1 MAQADG
7 YIIIDTEINADGMK
21 AGSKEVEAAVR
32 RMANSVNDMGNK
44 AKTALNKQADAFAKL
59 NNEYAAQERKVSEL
73 KKKVAEYGDQ
83 KVPTDE
89 YKSFQKQLD
98 TANNKLESLLA
109 TKKRLE
115 ASGGKTYGT
124 PYRKLLYDIDK
135 AKQEILA
142 AKDAMEMIEAD
153 GNAFTLG
160 SKTQEAAADME
171 RLVAEETKLAN
182 MNNRLQTSYDSLK
195 ETFSEYSGELSN
207 SYRKAIRDVEK
218 EMGELEK
225 QGLFFGD
232 EDYDAAYIEWQRLI
246 DKVKAYKQ
254 ELATLSKVNP
264 FDTNTIEGKL
274 REAENELAIMKSSGR
289 GLGDKEYD
297 AQIKKVATLK
307 EEYKNYLN
315 EVSRTP
321 SEIEEMNR
329 KIEEVAAKEAAA
341 AQEAARLRSIAENA
355 EIGEQSIVDLNRELE
370 KLKLRQAELSSAGIG
385 FGYEEFDNNTRR
397 IAEIN
402 EELKDY
408 KATLNNVSSAERN
421 VSEASNQVATSVE
434 KVGREVDKA
443 SKKTSGASK
452 NAQIGMGKMLKT
464 AFIMNMFYRAMSVA
478 MNAIKDGFTNLAQYS
493 SSTNNSISMLW
504 GSLETLKNSLATAFA
519 PILSVVAPILSKFID
534 MLSTAASYVSMFF
547 SFLSGKS
554 TYTKAIAVQKDYAG
568 SLKDTASGAKDAAD
582 GTKEATEAAEEYLSP
597 LDDINRMDKQ
607 DSGSGS
613 GGSGGGG
620 GGAGGGSGSG
630 PLFEEV
636 PIDNKFVSLLDS
648 VLDKLKQI
656 RDIFMD
662 GFWDGLGDY
671 KPLIEELKKDLSS
684 ISRYIRDIFTDKDVQ
699 AAAKNFAKKF
709 IYNLGKIAGAFVSIG
724 LTIAVNIVGG
734 IESYLAEN
742 VDRIKRYLIRMFDVG
757 AEIMDLLGT
766 LAATIAEIFAQTFG
780 SQTAQNITGNII
792 GIFATAFGLASEL
805 VASFARDLINFIVQP
820 IVDNKQKIIT
830 AINGLLAPIETITQ
844 GIETF
849 LHNVADGVM
858 DLYDNHIAPFFQK
871 LTNGFSMIVGALL
884 DVFNNYIAPVLSNI
898 ATLVS
903 EVLNGPVSDAIGQAL
918 TLIGKVIDILGTLW
932 ESVLAPFISWLIE
945 TIIPVLAPIFE
956 WVATTFINLFGTV
969 SQITA
974 GILEVLNG
982 FLDFFKGVFTGDIT
996 LVTEGL
1002 KTIAEGLKKAIVAVF
1017 AFIKDNI
1024 LTPFSNFLEKVFR
1037 VNFEKTFGLIGM
1049 YMESWGKTLK
1059 DIVDSVKQV
1068 FQGIIDFVTG
1078 VFSSNWS
1085 QAWNGV
1091 KEIFSGVW
1099 GAFAGIVKSPIN
1111 AIIGFINQLLYAVER
1126 MQHGIANALNAI
1138 SIDLPGWVQDL
1149 TGYSSFG
1156 FNIGYISTPR
1166 IPYLAQGA
1174 VIPPN
1179 KEFMAVLGDQKSGN
1193 NIEAPES
1200 LIRKIVREET
1210 GNSSRKIEVP
1220 VYLNRRQIAKA
1231 VLEEGKNMRTQTGRN
1246 PFEMA

>member
-21 AGSKEVEAAVR
+21 AGSREVEAAVR

-59 NNEYAAQERKVSEL
+59 NNEYAAQERKVAEIKKRVAGYSE
-73 KKKVAEYGDQ
+73 EYGEIKSQ
-83 KVPTDE
+83 IDE
-89 YKSFQKQLD
+89 
-98 TANNKLESLLA
+98 A
-109 TKKRLE
+109 TRSLE
-115 ASGGKTYGT
+115 AHKAILKSAKNNDGT
-124 PYRKLLYDIDK
+124 LDSKYVWIKEK
-135 AKQEILA
+135 
-142 AKDAMEMIEAD
+142 IEDLTNTINYAE
-153 GNAFTLG
+153 GELRELERTGEAFSLG
-160 SKTQEAAADME
+160 SKVKEAAADME
-171 RLVAEETKLAN
+171 QLAVEERKLAD
-182 MNNRLQTSYDSLK
+182 MNNRLHTSY
-195 ETFSEYSGELSN
+195 N
-207 SYRKAIRDVEK
+207 SVKGSV
-218 EMGELEK
+218 
-225 QGLFFGD
+225 D
-232 EDYDAAYIEWQRLI
+232 E
-246 DKVKAYKQ
+246 YKQ
-254 ELATLSKVNP
+254 KLMSATPAQRKLASESERASK
-264 FDTNTIEGKL
+264 
-274 REAENELAIMKSSGR
+274 
-289 GLGDKEYD
+289 
-297 AQIKKVATLK
+297 
-307 EEYKNYLN
+307 
-315 EVSRTP
+315 
-321 SEIEEMNR
+321 
-329 KIEEVAAKEAAA
+329 
-341 AQEAARLRSIAENA
+341 SIAKTGKAANGA
-355 EIGEQSIVDLNRELE
+355 
-370 KLKLRQAELSSAGIG
+370 KLGIG
-385 FGYEEFDNNTRR
+385 R
-397 IAEIN
+397 
-402 EELKDY
+402 
-408 KATLNNVSSAERN
+408 
-421 VSEASNQVATSVE
+421 
-434 KVGREVDKA
+434 
-443 SKKTSGASK
+443 
-452 NAQIGMGKMLKT
+452 MLKT

-597 LDDINRMDKQ
+597 LDDINKMDKQ

-620 GGAGGGSGSG
+620 GGGSGSG

-636 PIDNKFVSLLDS
+636 PIDNKFASLLDT

-656 RDIFMD
+656 RDIFMS

-671 KPLIEELKKDLSS
+671 KPLIEELKKDLNS
-684 ISRYIRDIFTDKDVQ
+684 ISGYIRDIFADKDVQ
-699 AAAKNFAKKF
+699 AAAKNFARKF

-724 LTIAVNIVGG
+724 LAIAMNIVGG
-734 IESYLAEN
+734 IESYLAAN
-742 VDRIKRYLIRMFDVG
+742 VDRIKRYLIRMFDIG
-757 AEIMDLLGT
+757 AEIMNLLGT

-792 GIFATAFGLASEL
+792 GIFATAFGLVTEL
-805 VASFARDLINFIVQP
+805 VASFRRDLINFIVQP
-820 IVDNKQKIIT
+820 IVDNKEKIIT

-849 LHNVADGVM
+849 LHNVADGVT
-858 DLYDNHIAPFFQK
+858 DLYDKHIAPFFQK

-884 DVFNNYIAPVLSNI
+884 NVFNNYIAPVLSNI

-932 ESVLAPFISWLIE
+932 ESVLAPFISWQIE
-945 TIIPVLAPIFE
+945 TILPVLGPIFE

-982 FLDFFKGVFTGDIT
+982 FLDFFKGVFTDDAT
-996 LVTEGL
+996 LTTEGL
-1002 KTIAEGLKKAIVAVF
+1002 KAIAEGLKKAIVAVF
-1017 AFIKDNI
+1017 TFIKDNI

-1037 VNFEKTFGLIGM
+1037 VNFEKTFGLVGM

-1059 DIVDSVKQV
+1059 DIVDSVKQI

-1138 SIDLPGWVQDL
+1138 SIDLPGWVQGL

-1193 NIEAPES
+1193 NIEAPEN

-1210 GNSSRKIEVP
+1210 GNGSRRIEVP

-1231 VLEEGKNMRTQTGRN
+1231 VLEEGQNMRTQTGKN
-1246 PFEMA
+1246 PFVMA

>member
-21 AGSKEVEAAVR
+21 AGSREVEAAVR
-32 RMANSVNDMGNK
+32 RMANSVEDMGSK
-44 AKTALNKQADAFAKL
+44 ARTALNKQADSFSKL
-59 NNEYAAQERKVSEL
+59 NQEYVAQERKVSDL
-73 KKKVAEYGDQ
+73 KKKVAEYGEQ
-83 KVPTDE
+83 KIPTEE
-89 YKSFQKQLD
+89 YREIQTQIDRATQKLSS
-98 TANNKLESLLA
+98 LESAQERFLSTGGRKNSSSFKKMQYDIEELENEIKYAKAELA
-109 TKKRLE
+109 ELE
-115 ASGGKTYGT
+115 ASGG
-124 PYRKLLYDIDK
+124 
-135 AKQEILA
+135 
-142 AKDAMEMIEAD
+142 
-153 GNAFTLG
+153 AFTLG
-160 SKTQEAAADME
+160 SKTKEAAASM
-171 RLVAEETKLAN
+171 RTLQAEERKLAD
-182 MNNRLQTSYDSLK
+182 MNNRLHTSY
-195 ETFSEYSGELSN
+195 N
-207 SYRKAIRDVEK
+207 SVKGSV
-218 EMGELEK
+218 
-225 QGLFFGD
+225 D
-232 EDYDAAYIEWQRLI
+232 E
-246 DKVKAYKQ
+246 YKQ
-254 ELATLSKVNP
+254 KLMSAAPAQRKLASESERASK
-264 FDTNTIEGKL
+264 
-274 REAENELAIMKSSGR
+274 
-289 GLGDKEYD
+289 
-297 AQIKKVATLK
+297 
-307 EEYKNYLN
+307 
-315 EVSRTP
+315 
-321 SEIEEMNR
+321 
-329 KIEEVAAKEAAA
+329 
-341 AQEAARLRSIAENA
+341 SIAKTGKAANGA
-355 EIGEQSIVDLNRELE
+355 KLSIGRML
-370 KLKLRQAELSSAGIG
+370 
-385 FGYEEFDNNTRR
+385 
-397 IAEIN
+397 
-402 EELKDY
+402 
-408 KATLNNVSSAERN
+408 
-421 VSEASNQVATSVE
+421 
-434 KVGREVDKA
+434 
-443 SKKTSGASK
+443 
-452 NAQIGMGKMLKT
+452 GMSLL
-464 AFIMNMFYRAMSVA
+464 MSVA
-478 MNAIKDGFTNLAQYS
+478 FRAFSAAINAIKDGFTNLAQYS

-597 LDDINRMDKQ
+597 LDDINKMDKQ
-607 DSGSGS
+607 DSGNGS

-620 GGAGGGSGSG
+620 GGGSGSG

-636 PIDNKFVSLLDS
+636 PIDNKFASLLES

-656 RDIFMD
+656 RDIFMS

-671 KPLIEELKKDLSS
+671 KPLIEELKKDLNS
-684 ISRYIRDIFTDKDVQ
+684 ISGYIRDIFTDKDVQ

-742 VDRIKRYLIRMFDVG
+742 VDRIKRYLIRMFDIG

-792 GIFATAFGLASEL
+792 GIFATAFGLVSEL
-805 VASFARDLINFIVQP
+805 AASFARDLINFIVQP

-830 AINGLLAPIETITQ
+830 AINELLAPIETITQ

-849 LHNVADGVM
+849 LHNVADGVT
-858 DLYDNHIAPFFQK
+858 DLYDNHIAPYFQK

-884 DVFNNYIAPVLSNI
+884 NVFNNYIAPVLSNI

-918 TLIGKVIDILGTLW
+918 ILIGKVIDILGTLW
-932 ESVLAPFISWLIE
+932 ENVLAPFISWQIE

-1002 KTIAEGLKKAIVAVF
+1002 KAIAEGLEKAIVAVF
-1017 AFIKDNI
+1017 TFIKDNI

-1037 VNFEKTFGLIGM
+1037 VNFEKTFGLVGM

-1059 DIVDSVKQV
+1059 DIVDSVKQI

-1149 TGYSSFG
+1149 TRYSSFG

-1231 VLEEGKNMRTQTGRN
+1231 VLEEGKNMRTQTGKN
-1246 PFEMA
+1246 PFAMA

>member
-21 AGSKEVEAAVR
+21 AGSREVEAAVR
-32 RMANSVNDMGNK
+32 RMANSVEDMGSK
-44 AKTALNKQADAFAKL
+44 VRAALNKQADSFSKL
-59 NNEYAAQERKVSEL
+59 NQEYAAQERKVSDL
-73 KKKVAEYGDQ
+73 KKKVAEYGEQ
-83 KVPTDE
+83 KIPTEE
-89 YKSFQKQLD
+89 YREIQTQIDRATQKLSL
-98 TANNKLESLLA
+98 LESAQERFLA
-109 TKKRLE
+109 TGGRKNSSSFKKMQYDIEELENEIKYAKAELADLE
-115 ASGGKTYGT
+115 ASGG
-124 PYRKLLYDIDK
+124 
-135 AKQEILA
+135 
-142 AKDAMEMIEAD
+142 
-153 GNAFTLG
+153 AFTLG
-160 SKTQEAAADME
+160 SKTQEAAASM
-171 RLVAEETKLAN
+171 RTLQAEERKLAD
-182 MNNRLQTSYDSLK
+182 MNNRLHTSY
-195 ETFSEYSGELSN
+195 N
-207 SYRKAIRDVEK
+207 SVKGSV
-218 EMGELEK
+218 
-225 QGLFFGD
+225 D
-232 EDYDAAYIEWQRLI
+232 E
-246 DKVKAYKQ
+246 YKQ
-254 ELATLSKVNP
+254 KLMSAAPAQRKLASESERASKSIAK
-264 FDTNTIEGKL
+264 TGK
-274 REAENELAIMKSSGR
+274 
-289 GLGDKEYD
+289 
-297 AQIKKVATLK
+297 
-307 EEYKNYLN
+307 
-315 EVSRTP
+315 
-321 SEIEEMNR
+321 
-329 KIEEVAAKEAAA
+329 AAKG
-341 AQEAARLRSIAENA
+341 ARFGIGRMLGMSLLMSIAFRA
-355 EIGEQSIVDLNRELE
+355 F
-370 KLKLRQAELSSAGIG
+370 SAAI
-385 FGYEEFDNNTRR
+385 
-397 IAEIN
+397 
-402 EELKDY
+402 
-408 KATLNNVSSAERN
+408 
-421 VSEASNQVATSVE
+421 
-434 KVGREVDKA
+434 
-443 SKKTSGASK
+443 
-452 NAQIGMGKMLKT
+452 
-464 AFIMNMFYRAMSVA
+464 
-478 MNAIKDGFTNLAQYS
+478 NAIKDGFTNLAQYS

-519 PILSVVAPILSKFID
+519 PILNIVAPILSKFID

-597 LDDINRMDKQ
+597 LDDINKMDKQ
-607 DSGSGS
+607 DSGNGS
-613 GGSGGGG
+613 GGSGGG

-636 PIDNKFVSLLDS
+636 PIDNKFASLLES

-656 RDIFMD
+656 RDIFMS

-671 KPLIEELKKDLSS
+671 KPLIEELKKDLNS
-684 ISRYIRDIFTDKDVQ
+684 ISGYIRDIFTDKDVQ

-742 VDRIKRYLIRMFDVG
+742 VDRIKRYLIRMFDIG

-792 GIFATAFGLASEL
+792 GIFATAFGLVSEL
-805 VASFARDLINFIVQP
+805 VASFTRELINFIVQP

-830 AINGLLAPIETITQ
+830 TINGLLAPIETTTQ

-858 DLYDNHIAPFFQK
+858 DLYDNNIAPFFQK

-918 TLIGKVIDILGTLW
+918 MLIGKVIDILGILW

-1017 AFIKDNI
+1017 TFIKDNI

-1091 KEIFSGVW
+1091 REIFSGVW
-1099 GAFAGIVKSPIN
+1099 GTFAGIVKSPIN

-1138 SIDLPGWVQDL
+1138 SIDLPGWVQGL

-1210 GNSSRKIEVP
+1210 GSSSQRIEVP

-1231 VLEEGKNMRTQTGRN
+1231 VLEEGQNMRTQTGKN
-1246 PFEMA
+1246 PFAMA

>member
-32 RMANSVNDMGNK
+32 RMANSVDDMGNK

-59 NNEYAAQERKVSEL
+59 NNEYAAQEQKVSEL
-73 KKKVAEYGDQ
+73 KKKIAEYSEEYGGIKKQIDEAA
-83 KVPTDE
+83 KSLEE
-89 YKSFQKQLD
+89 YKALLKIAEKDDGGLD
-98 TANNKLESLLA
+98 SKYAWINEKIEELTNTIKYAEGELSELDQ
-109 TKKRLE
+109 TGE
-115 ASGGKTYGT
+115 AFS
-124 PYRKLLYDIDK
+124 
-135 AKQEILA
+135 
-142 AKDAMEMIEAD
+142 
-153 GNAFTLG
+153 LG
-160 SKTQEAAADME
+160 SKAKEAAADME
-171 RLVAEETKLAN
+171 QLAAEETKLAN
-182 MNNRLQTSYDSLK
+182 MNNRLQTSYDSVK

-246 DKVKAYKQ
+246 DKVKTYKQ

-274 REAENELAIMKSSGR
+274 LEAENELAIMKSSGR

-341 AQEAARLRSIAENA
+341 AQEATRLRSIAENA
-355 EIGEQSIVDLNRELE
+355 EIGEQSIVDLNREFE

-402 EELKDY
+402 KELKDY
-408 KATLNNVSSAERN
+408 KSTLNSVSSAEKN
-421 VSEASNQVATSVE
+421 VGEASNQVAAASE
-434 KVGREVDKA
+434 KSARSLNKA
-443 SKKTSGASK
+443 EKSMKKTG
-452 NAQIGMGKMLKT
+452 NAAKHTGRKIGGMVKSILLANVVQRAFMT
-464 AFIMNMFYRAMSVA
+464 AV
-478 MNAIKDGFTNLAQYS
+478 NAVKDGFTNLAQYS

-504 GSLETLKNSLATAFA
+504 GSLEMLKNSLATAFA

-534 MLSTAASYVSMFF
+534 MLSSAASYVSMFF

-582 GTKEATEAAEEYLSP
+582 GTKEAAEAAEEYLSP
-597 LDDINRMDKQ
+597 LDDINKMDKQ

-636 PIDNKFVSLLDS
+636 PIDNKFASLLDS

-656 RDIFMD
+656 RDIFMS

-734 IESYLAEN
+734 IESYLTEN
-742 VDRIKRYLIRMFDVG
+742 VDRIKRYLIRMFDIG

-792 GIFATAFGLASEL
+792 GIFATAFGLVSEL
-805 VASFARDLINFIVQP
+805 VVSFARDLINFIVQP

-884 DVFNNYIAPVLSNI
+884 DVFNNYVAPVLSNI

-956 WVATTFINLFGTV
+956 WGATTFINLFGTV

-1099 GAFAGIVKSPIN
+1099 GTFAGIVKSPIN

-1231 VLEEGKNMRTQTGRN
+1231 VLEEGKNMRTQTGKN

>member
-7 YIIIDTEINADGMK
+7 YIIIDTEINSDGMK
-21 AGSKEVEAAVR
+21 AGSREVEAAVR

-59 NNEYAAQERKVSEL
+59 NNEYTAQERKVAEIKKRVAGYSE
-73 KKKVAEYGDQ
+73 EYGEIKSQ
-83 KVPTDE
+83 IDE
-89 YKSFQKQLD
+89 
-98 TANNKLESLLA
+98 A
-109 TKKRLE
+109 TRSLE
-115 ASGGKTYGT
+115 AHKAILKSAKNNDGT
-124 PYRKLLYDIDK
+124 LDSKYVWIKEK
-135 AKQEILA
+135 
-142 AKDAMEMIEAD
+142 IEDLTNTINYAE
-153 GNAFTLG
+153 GELRELERTGEAFSLG
-160 SKTQEAAADME
+160 SKVKEAAADME
-171 RLVAEETKLAN
+171 QLAVEERKLAD
-182 MNNRLQTSYDSLK
+182 MNNRLHTSY
-195 ETFSEYSGELSN
+195 N
-207 SYRKAIRDVEK
+207 SVKGSV
-218 EMGELEK
+218 
-225 QGLFFGD
+225 D
-232 EDYDAAYIEWQRLI
+232 E
-246 DKVKAYKQ
+246 YKQ
-254 ELATLSKVNP
+254 KLMSATPAQRKLASESERASK
-264 FDTNTIEGKL
+264 
-274 REAENELAIMKSSGR
+274 
-289 GLGDKEYD
+289 
-297 AQIKKVATLK
+297 
-307 EEYKNYLN
+307 
-315 EVSRTP
+315 
-321 SEIEEMNR
+321 
-329 KIEEVAAKEAAA
+329 
-341 AQEAARLRSIAENA
+341 SIAKTGKAANGA
-355 EIGEQSIVDLNRELE
+355 
-370 KLKLRQAELSSAGIG
+370 KLGIG
-385 FGYEEFDNNTRR
+385 R
-397 IAEIN
+397 
-402 EELKDY
+402 
-408 KATLNNVSSAERN
+408 
-421 VSEASNQVATSVE
+421 
-434 KVGREVDKA
+434 
-443 SKKTSGASK
+443 
-452 NAQIGMGKMLKT
+452 MLKT

-597 LDDINRMDKQ
+597 LDDINKMDKQ

-620 GGAGGGSGSG
+620 GGGSGSG

-636 PIDNKFVSLLDS
+636 PIDNKFASLLDT

-656 RDIFMD
+656 RDIFMS

-671 KPLIEELKKDLSS
+671 KPLIEELKKDLNS
-684 ISRYIRDIFTDKDVQ
+684 ISGYIRDIFADKDVQ
-699 AAAKNFAKKF
+699 AAAKNFARKF

-724 LTIAVNIVGG
+724 LAIAMNIVGG
-734 IESYLAEN
+734 IESYLAAN
-742 VDRIKRYLIRMFDVG
+742 VDRIKRYLIRMFDIG
-757 AEIMDLLGT
+757 AEIMNLLGT

-792 GIFATAFGLASEL
+792 GIFATAFGLVTEL
-805 VASFARDLINFIVQP
+805 VASFRRDLINFIVQP
-820 IVDNKQKIIT
+820 IVDNKEKIIT

-849 LHNVADGVM
+849 LHNVADGVT
-858 DLYDNHIAPFFQK
+858 DLYDKHIAPFFQK

-884 DVFNNYIAPVLSNI
+884 NVFNNYIAPVLSNI

-932 ESVLAPFISWLIE
+932 ESVLAPFISWQIE
-945 TIIPVLAPIFE
+945 TILPVLGPIFE

-982 FLDFFKGVFTGDIT
+982 FLDFFKGVFTDDAT
-996 LVTEGL
+996 LTTEGL
-1002 KTIAEGLKKAIVAVF
+1002 KAIAEGLKKAIVAVF
-1017 AFIKDNI
+1017 TFIKDNI

-1037 VNFEKTFGLIGM
+1037 VNFEKTFGLVGM

-1059 DIVDSVKQV
+1059 DIVDSVKQI

-1138 SIDLPGWVQDL
+1138 SIDLPGWVQGL

-1193 NIEAPES
+1193 NIEAPEN

-1210 GNSSRKIEVP
+1210 GNGSRRIEVP

-1231 VLEEGKNMRTQTGRN
+1231 VLEEGQNMRTQTGKN
-1246 PFEMA
+1246 PFVMA

>member
-21 AGSKEVEAAVR
+21 AGSREVEAAVR
-32 RMANSVNDMGNK
+32 RMANSVEDMGSK
-44 AKTALNKQADAFAKL
+44 ARTALNKQADSFSKL
-59 NNEYAAQERKVSEL
+59 NQEYAEQERKVSDL
-73 KKKVAEYGDQ
+73 KKKVAEYGEQ
-83 KVPTDE
+83 KIPTEE
-89 YKSFQKQLD
+89 YREIQTQIDRATQKLGS
-98 TANNKLESLLA
+98 LESAQERFLSTGGKKNSSSFKKMQYDIEELENEIKYAKAELA
-109 TKKRLE
+109 DLE
-115 ASGGKTYGT
+115 ASGG
-124 PYRKLLYDIDK
+124 
-135 AKQEILA
+135 
-142 AKDAMEMIEAD
+142 
-153 GNAFTLG
+153 AFTLG
-160 SKTQEAAADME
+160 SKTQEAVSMMQ
-171 RLVAEETKLAN
+171 RLELEEQKLAN
-182 MNNRLQTSYDSLK
+182 MNNRLHTSYDAINNSVEGYKNKLAEEARK
-195 ETFSEYSGELSN
+195 LSE
-207 SYRKAIRDVEK
+207 
-218 EMGELEK
+218 
-225 QGLFFGD
+225 
-232 EDYDAAYIEWQRLI
+232 
-246 DKVKAYKQ
+246 VKA
-254 ELATLSKVNP
+254 
-264 FDTNTIEGKL
+264 
-274 REAENELAIMKSSGR
+274 
-289 GLGDKEYD
+289 
-297 AQIKKVATLK
+297 K
-307 EEYKNYLN
+307 EE
-315 EVSRTP
+315 E
-321 SEIEEMNR
+321 
-329 KIEEVAAKEAAA
+329 A
-341 AQEAARLRSIAENA
+341 AQEAARLRSIADNA

-370 KLKLRQAELSSAGIG
+370 ELKLRQADLSAAGIG
-385 FGYEEFDNNTRR
+385 HGYEEYDNNARR
-397 IAEIN
+397 IAHIN
-402 EELKDY
+402 DELKKY
-408 KATLNNVSSAERN
+408 KATLNGVSNAEQKTA
-421 VSEASNQVATSVE
+421 EASDKVAN
-434 KVGREVDKA
+434 A
-443 SKKTSGASK
+443 SE
-452 NAQIGMGKMLKT
+452 KT
-464 AFIMNMFYRAMSVA
+464 ARSFKKAGKAAKRAGYSIGGMTRTILLANIVQRVFMA
-478 MNAIKDGFTNLAQYS
+478 AINAIKDGFTNLAQYS

-554 TYTKAIAVQKDYAG
+554 TYTKAIAVQKDYVG

-582 GTKEATEAAEEYLSP
+582 GTKEAAEAAEEYLSP
-597 LDDINRMDKQ
+597 LDDINKRNKQ

-620 GGAGGGSGSG
+620 GGAGGGSG

-636 PIDNKFVSLLDS
+636 PIDNKFASLLDS

-656 RDIFMD
+656 RDIFMS

-684 ISRYIRDIFTDKDVQ
+684 ISGYIRDIFTDKDVQ

-742 VDRIKRYLIRMFDVG
+742 VDRIKQYLIRMFDIG

-792 GIFATAFGLASEL
+792 GIFATAFGLVSEL

-858 DLYDNHIAPFFQK
+858 DLFDNHIAPFFQK

-932 ESVLAPFISWLIE
+932 ESVLAPFISWQIE
-945 TIIPVLAPIFE
+945 TILPVLGPIFE

-982 FLDFFKGVFTGDIT
+982 FLDFFKGVFTDDAT
-996 LVTEGL
+996 LTTEGL
-1002 KTIAEGLKKAIVAVF
+1002 KAIAEGLKKAIVAVF

-1024 LTPFSNFLEKVFR
+1024 LTPFSDFLEKVFR
-1037 VNFEKTFGLIGM
+1037 VNFEKTFGLVGM

-1059 DIVDSVKQV
+1059 DIVDSVKQI

-1138 SIDLPGWVQDL
+1138 SIDLPGWVQGL

-1210 GNSSRKIEVP
+1210 GSSSRRIEVP

-1231 VLEEGKNMRTQTGRN
+1231 VLEEGKSMRTQTGRN

>member
-7 YIIIDTEINADGMK
+7 HIIIDTEINSDGMK
-21 AGSKEVEAAVR
+21 AGSREVEAAVR

-59 NNEYAAQERKVSEL
+59 NNEYAAQERKVAEIKKRVAGYSE
-73 KKKVAEYGDQ
+73 EYGEIKSQ
-83 KVPTDE
+83 IDE
-89 YKSFQKQLD
+89 
-98 TANNKLESLLA
+98 A
-109 TKKRLE
+109 TRSLE
-115 ASGGKTYGT
+115 AHKAILKSAKNNDGT
-124 PYRKLLYDIDK
+124 LDSKYVWIKEK
-135 AKQEILA
+135 
-142 AKDAMEMIEAD
+142 IEDLTNTINYAE
-153 GNAFTLG
+153 GELRELERTGEAFSLG
-160 SKTQEAAADME
+160 SKVKEAAADME
-171 RLVAEETKLAN
+171 QLAVEERKLAD
-182 MNNRLQTSYDSLK
+182 MNNRLHTSY
-195 ETFSEYSGELSN
+195 N
-207 SYRKAIRDVEK
+207 SVKGSV
-218 EMGELEK
+218 
-225 QGLFFGD
+225 D
-232 EDYDAAYIEWQRLI
+232 E
-246 DKVKAYKQ
+246 YKQ
-254 ELATLSKVNP
+254 KLMSATPAQRKLASESERASK
-264 FDTNTIEGKL
+264 
-274 REAENELAIMKSSGR
+274 
-289 GLGDKEYD
+289 
-297 AQIKKVATLK
+297 
-307 EEYKNYLN
+307 
-315 EVSRTP
+315 
-321 SEIEEMNR
+321 
-329 KIEEVAAKEAAA
+329 
-341 AQEAARLRSIAENA
+341 SIAKTGKAANGA
-355 EIGEQSIVDLNRELE
+355 
-370 KLKLRQAELSSAGIG
+370 KLGIG
-385 FGYEEFDNNTRR
+385 R
-397 IAEIN
+397 
-402 EELKDY
+402 
-408 KATLNNVSSAERN
+408 
-421 VSEASNQVATSVE
+421 
-434 KVGREVDKA
+434 
-443 SKKTSGASK
+443 
-452 NAQIGMGKMLKT
+452 MLKT

-597 LDDINRMDKQ
+597 LDDINKMDKQ

-620 GGAGGGSGSG
+620 GGGSGSG

-636 PIDNKFVSLLDS
+636 PIDNKFASLLDT

-656 RDIFMD
+656 RDIFMS

-671 KPLIEELKKDLSS
+671 KPLIEELKKDLNS
-684 ISRYIRDIFTDKDVQ
+684 ISGYIRDIFADKDVQ
-699 AAAKNFAKKF
+699 AAAKNFARKF

-724 LTIAVNIVGG
+724 LAIAMNIVGG
-734 IESYLAEN
+734 IESYLAAN
-742 VDRIKRYLIRMFDVG
+742 VDRIKRYLIRMFDIG
-757 AEIMDLLGT
+757 AEIMNLLGT

-792 GIFATAFGLASEL
+792 GIFATAFGLVTEL
-805 VASFARDLINFIVQP
+805 VASFRRDLINFIVQP
-820 IVDNKQKIIT
+820 IVDNKEKIIT

-849 LHNVADGVM
+849 LHNVADGVT
-858 DLYDNHIAPFFQK
+858 DLYDKHIAPFFQK

-884 DVFNNYIAPVLSNI
+884 NVFNNYIAPVLSNI

-932 ESVLAPFISWLIE
+932 ESVLAPFISWQIE
-945 TIIPVLAPIFE
+945 TILPVLGPIFE

-982 FLDFFKGVFTGDIT
+982 FLDFFKGVFTDDAT
-996 LVTEGL
+996 LTTEGL
-1002 KTIAEGLKKAIVAVF
+1002 KAIAEGLKKAIVAVF
-1017 AFIKDNI
+1017 TFIKDNI

-1037 VNFEKTFGLIGM
+1037 VNFEKTFGLVGM

-1059 DIVDSVKQV
+1059 DIVDSVKQI

-1138 SIDLPGWVQDL
+1138 SIDLPGWVQGL

-1193 NIEAPES
+1193 NIEAPEN

-1210 GNSSRKIEVP
+1210 GNGSRRIEVP

-1231 VLEEGKNMRTQTGRN
+1231 VLEEGQNMRTQTGKN
-1246 PFEMA
+1246 PFVMA

>member
-21 AGSKEVEAAVR
+21 AGSREVEAAVR
-32 RMANSVNDMGNK
+32 RMANSVEDMGSK
-44 AKTALNKQADAFAKL
+44 ARTALNKQADSFSKL
-59 NNEYAAQERKVSEL
+59 NQEYAEQERKVSDL
-73 KKKVAEYGDQ
+73 KKKVAEYGEQ
-83 KVPTDE
+83 KIPTEE
-89 YKSFQKQLD
+89 YREIQTQIDRATQKLGS
-98 TANNKLESLLA
+98 LESAQERFLSTGGKKNSSSFKKMQYDIEELENEIKYAKAELA
-109 TKKRLE
+109 DLE
-115 ASGGKTYGT
+115 ASGG
-124 PYRKLLYDIDK
+124 
-135 AKQEILA
+135 
-142 AKDAMEMIEAD
+142 
-153 GNAFTLG
+153 AFTLG
-160 SKTQEAAADME
+160 SKTQEAVSMMQ
-171 RLVAEETKLAN
+171 RLELEEQKLAN
-182 MNNRLQTSYDSLK
+182 MNNRLHTSYDAINNSVEGYKNKLAEEARK
-195 ETFSEYSGELSN
+195 LSE
-207 SYRKAIRDVEK
+207 
-218 EMGELEK
+218 
-225 QGLFFGD
+225 
-232 EDYDAAYIEWQRLI
+232 
-246 DKVKAYKQ
+246 VKA
-254 ELATLSKVNP
+254 
-264 FDTNTIEGKL
+264 
-274 REAENELAIMKSSGR
+274 
-289 GLGDKEYD
+289 
-297 AQIKKVATLK
+297 K
-307 EEYKNYLN
+307 EE
-315 EVSRTP
+315 E
-321 SEIEEMNR
+321 
-329 KIEEVAAKEAAA
+329 A
-341 AQEAARLRSIAENA
+341 AQEAARLRSIADNA

-370 KLKLRQAELSSAGIG
+370 ELKLRQADLSAAGIG
-385 FGYEEFDNNTRR
+385 HGYEEYDNNARR
-397 IAEIN
+397 IAHIN
-402 EELKDY
+402 DELKKY
-408 KATLNNVSSAERN
+408 KATLNGVSNAEQKTA
-421 VSEASNQVATSVE
+421 EASDKVAN
-434 KVGREVDKA
+434 A
-443 SKKTSGASK
+443 SE
-452 NAQIGMGKMLKT
+452 KT
-464 AFIMNMFYRAMSVA
+464 ARSFKKAGKAAKRAGYSIGGMTRTILLANIVQRVFMA
-478 MNAIKDGFTNLAQYS
+478 AINAIKDGFTNLAQYS

-620 GGAGGGSGSG
+620 GAGGGSGSG

-636 PIDNKFVSLLDS
+636 PIDNKFASLLDS

-656 RDIFMD
+656 RDIFMS

-671 KPLIEELKKDLSS
+671 KPLIEELKKDLNS
-684 ISRYIRDIFTDKDVQ
+684 ISGYIRDIFADKDVQ
-699 AAAKNFAKKF
+699 AAAKNFARKF

-742 VDRIKRYLIRMFDVG
+742 VDRIKRYLIRMFDIG

-792 GIFATAFGLASEL
+792 GIFATAFGLVSEL

-820 IVDNKQKIIT
+820 IVDNKEKIIT

-849 LHNVADGVM
+849 LHNVADGVT
-858 DLYDNHIAPFFQK
+858 DLYDNHIAPYFQK

-918 TLIGKVIDILGTLW
+918 ILIGKVIDILGTLW

-945 TIIPVLAPIFE
+945 TIIPLLAPIFE

-996 LVTEGL
+996 LVTDGL
-1002 KTIAEGLKKAIVAVF
+1002 KAIAEGLKKAIVAVF

-1037 VNFEKTFGLIGM
+1037 VNFEKTFGLVGM

-1059 DIVDSVKQV
+1059 DIVDSVKQI

-1078 VFSSNWS
+1078 VFSSNWR

-1138 SIDLPGWVQDL
+1138 SIDLPGWVQAL

-1231 VLEEGKNMRTQTGRN
+1231 VLEEGQNMRTQTGKN
-1246 PFEMA
+1246 PFAMA

>member
-44 AKTALNKQADAFAKL
+44 AQTALNKQADAFAKL

-73 KKKVAEYGDQ
+73 KKKVAEYGEQ
-83 KVPTDE
+83 KIPTEE

-582 GTKEATEAAEEYLSP
+582 GTKEAAEAAEEYLSP
-597 LDDINRMDKQ
+597 LDDINKMDKQ
-607 DSGSGS
+607 DSGSDS

-636 PIDNKFVSLLDS
+636 PIDNKFASLLDS

-671 KPLIEELKKDLSS
+671 KPVLEELKKDLKS
-684 ISRYIRDIFTDKDVQ
+684 IGEHIKDIFTDKNVQ
-699 AAAKNFAKKF
+699 EAAKRFAILF
-709 IYNLGKIAGAFVSIG
+709 IYNMGKTVGSFVSIG
-724 LTIAVNIVGG
+724 LTIAANVVGG
-734 IESYLAEN
+734 IESYLEEN
-742 VDRIKRYLIRMFDVG
+742 TDRIKKWLVRMFDLGSEISIIVG
-757 AEIMDLLGT
+757 NLS
-766 LAATIAEIFAQTFG
+766 ATIAEIFQQTFG

-792 GIFATAFGLASEL
+792 GIFTTAFGEIILLAT
-805 VASFARDLINFIVQP
+805 SFAKDVMDAIATP
-820 IVDNKQKIIT
+820 IIENKDKIIE
-830 AINGLLAPIETITQ
+830 AINNTLKPIEEITQ
-844 GIETF
+844 SIEDF
-849 LHNVADGVM
+849 VQKLADKLTE
-858 DLYDNHIAPFFQK
+858 LYDEHIGPFI
-871 LTNGFSMIVGALL
+871 NDVGSGLSEIGGTLL
-884 DVFNNYIAPVLSNI
+884 DTYNQYIAPILDQW
-898 ATLVS
+898 AQKFD
-903 EVLNGPVSDAIGQAL
+903 EVLNGPVGDAIDHIIDEIGR
-918 TLIGKVIDILGTLW
+918 LIDGLNWLW
-932 ESVLAPFISWLIE
+932 NNVLIPLIQWLIE
-945 TIIPVLAPIFE
+945 NVIPVLAPI
-956 WVATTFINLFGTV
+956 VAWIGDTLLSIVASVTGMADSVLK
-969 SQITA
+969 QLD
-974 GILEVLNG
+974 GIIQ
-982 FLDFFKGVFTGDIT
+982 FLTGVFTGDWAQALSGI
-996 LVTEGL
+996 LLYVEGFKQNINIIFNFIKNQIL
-1002 KTIAEGLKKAIVAVF
+1002 DPLSKWLDGVFKVDWVKDFGVIGDYMNAWLANIQNIVAAVKQ
-1017 AFIKDNI
+1017 AF
-1024 LTPFSNFLEKVFR
+1024 S
-1037 VNFEKTFGLIGM
+1037 G
-1049 YMESWGKTLK
+1049 
-1059 DIVDSVKQV
+1059 IVDFVNGVLSGDWQ
-1068 FQGIIDFVTG
+1068 QAWDGIKNIFG
-1078 VFSSNWS
+1078 G
-1085 QAWNGV
+1085 AWNGMLA
-1091 KEIFSGVW
+1091 I
-1099 GAFAGIVKSPIN
+1099 IKSPIN
-1111 AIIGFINQLLYAVER
+1111 GIIGLMNGLLRAAQI
-1126 MQHGIANALNAI
+1126 MQNGVANALNKMNI
-1138 SIDLPGWVQDL
+1138 SVPSWVTSL
-1149 TGYSSFG
+1149 TGVSSIG
-1156 FNIGYISTPR
+1156 FHISKWSAPH

>member
-21 AGSKEVEAAVR
+21 AGSREVEAAVR
-32 RMANSVNDMGNK
+32 RMANSVEDMGSK
-44 AKTALNKQADAFAKL
+44 ARTALNKQADSFSKL
-59 NNEYAAQERKVSEL
+59 NQEYAAQEQKVSNL
-73 KKKVAEYGDQ
+73 KKKIAEYGEQ
-83 KVPTDE
+83 KIPTEE
-89 YKSFQKQLD
+89 YREIQAQIDRATQKLSS
-98 TANNKLESLLA
+98 LESAQERFLA
-109 TKKRLE
+109 TGGRKNSSSFKKMQYDIEELENEIKYARAELAELE
-115 ASGGKTYGT
+115 ATGG
-124 PYRKLLYDIDK
+124 
-135 AKQEILA
+135 
-142 AKDAMEMIEAD
+142 
-153 GNAFTLG
+153 AFTLG
-160 SKTQEAAADME
+160 SKAQEAAASM
-171 RLVAEETKLAN
+171 RTLQAEERKLAA
-182 MNNRLQTSYDSLK
+182 MNNRLHTSY
-195 ETFSEYSGELSN
+195 N
-207 SYRKAIRDVEK
+207 SVKGSV
-218 EMGELEK
+218 
-225 QGLFFGD
+225 D
-232 EDYDAAYIEWQRLI
+232 E
-246 DKVKAYKQ
+246 YKQ
-254 ELATLSKVNP
+254 KLMSAAPAQRKLANESERASKSITKTGN
-264 FDTNTIEGKL
+264 
-274 REAENELAIMKSSGR
+274 
-289 GLGDKEYD
+289 
-297 AQIKKVATLK
+297 
-307 EEYKNYLN
+307 
-315 EVSRTP
+315 
-321 SEIEEMNR
+321 
-329 KIEEVAAKEAAA
+329 AANG
-341 AQEAARLRSIAENA
+341 ARF
-355 EIGEQSIVDLNRELE
+355 
-370 KLKLRQAELSSAGIG
+370 GIG
-385 FGYEEFDNNTRR
+385 RM
-397 IAEIN
+397 I
-402 EELKDY
+402 
-408 KATLNNVSSAERN
+408 
-421 VSEASNQVATSVE
+421 
-434 KVGREVDKA
+434 
-443 SKKTSGASK
+443 
-452 NAQIGMGKMLKT
+452 KMSLL
-464 AFIMNMFYRAMSVA
+464 MSVA
-478 MNAIKDGFTNLAQYS
+478 FRVFSAVINAIKEGFTNLAQYS

-504 GSLETLKNSLATAFA
+504 SSLETLKNSLATAFA

-534 MLSTAASYVSMFF
+534 MLATAASYVSMFF

-582 GTKEATEAAEEYLSP
+582 GTKEAAEAAEDYLSP
-597 LDDINRMDKQ
+597 LDDINKMDKQ
-607 DSGSGS
+607 DSGNGS

-620 GGAGGGSGSG
+620 GGSGGGSGSG

-636 PIDNKFVSLLDS
+636 PIDNKFASLLDS

-656 RDIFMD
+656 RDIFMS

-671 KPLIEELKKDLSS
+671 KPLIEELKKDLNS
-684 ISRYIRDIFTDKDVQ
+684 ISGYIRDIFADKDVQ
-699 AAAKNFAKKF
+699 AAAKNFARKF

-742 VDRIKRYLIRMFDVG
+742 VDRIKRYLIRMFDIG
-757 AEIMDLLGT
+757 AEIMNLLGT

-792 GIFATAFGLASEL
+792 GIFATAFGLVSEL

-830 AINGLLAPIETITQ
+830 AINELLAPIETITQ

-849 LHNVADGVM
+849 LHNVADGVT
-858 DLYDNHIAPFFQK
+858 DLYDNHIAPYFKK

-884 DVFNNYIAPVLSNI
+884 NVFNNYIAPVLSNI

-918 TLIGKVIDILGTLW
+918 ILIGKVIDILGILW
-932 ESVLAPFISWLIE
+932 ESILAPFISWLIE
-945 TIIPVLAPIFE
+945 TIIPVLTPIFE

-1017 AFIKDNI
+1017 TFIKDNI

-1037 VNFEKTFGLIGM
+1037 VNFEKTFGLVGM

-1059 DIVDSVKQV
+1059 DIVDSVKQI

-1078 VFSSNWS
+1078 VFCSNWS

-1099 GAFAGIVKSPIN
+1099 GTFAGIVKSPIN

-1138 SIDLPGWVQDL
+1138 SINLPGWVQDL

>member
-7 YIIIDTEINADGMK
+7 YIIIDTEINSDGMK
-21 AGSKEVEAAVR
+21 AGSREVEAAVR

-59 NNEYAAQERKVSEL
+59 NNEYAAQERKVAEIKKRVAGYSE
-73 KKKVAEYGDQ
+73 EYGEIKSQ
-83 KVPTDE
+83 IDE
-89 YKSFQKQLD
+89 
-98 TANNKLESLLA
+98 A
-109 TKKRLE
+109 TRSLE
-115 ASGGKTYGT
+115 AHKAILKSAKNNDGT
-124 PYRKLLYDIDK
+124 LDSKYVWIKEK
-135 AKQEILA
+135 
-142 AKDAMEMIEAD
+142 IEDLTNTINYAE
-153 GNAFTLG
+153 GELRELERTGEAFSLG
-160 SKTQEAAADME
+160 SKVKEAAADME
-171 RLVAEETKLAN
+171 QLAVEERKLAD
-182 MNNRLQTSYDSLK
+182 MNNRLHTSY
-195 ETFSEYSGELSN
+195 N
-207 SYRKAIRDVEK
+207 SVKGSV
-218 EMGELEK
+218 
-225 QGLFFGD
+225 D
-232 EDYDAAYIEWQRLI
+232 E
-246 DKVKAYKQ
+246 YKQ
-254 ELATLSKVNP
+254 KLMSATPAQRKLASESERASK
-264 FDTNTIEGKL
+264 
-274 REAENELAIMKSSGR
+274 
-289 GLGDKEYD
+289 
-297 AQIKKVATLK
+297 
-307 EEYKNYLN
+307 
-315 EVSRTP
+315 
-321 SEIEEMNR
+321 
-329 KIEEVAAKEAAA
+329 
-341 AQEAARLRSIAENA
+341 SIAKTGKAANGA
-355 EIGEQSIVDLNRELE
+355 
-370 KLKLRQAELSSAGIG
+370 KLGIG
-385 FGYEEFDNNTRR
+385 R
-397 IAEIN
+397 
-402 EELKDY
+402 
-408 KATLNNVSSAERN
+408 
-421 VSEASNQVATSVE
+421 
-434 KVGREVDKA
+434 
-443 SKKTSGASK
+443 
-452 NAQIGMGKMLKT
+452 MLKT

-554 TYTKAIAVQKDYAG
+554 TYTKVIAVQKDYAG

-597 LDDINRMDKQ
+597 LDDINKMDKQ

-620 GGAGGGSGSG
+620 GGGSGSG

-636 PIDNKFVSLLDS
+636 PIDNKFASLLDT

-656 RDIFMD
+656 RDIFMS

-671 KPLIEELKKDLSS
+671 KPLIEELKKDLNS
-684 ISRYIRDIFTDKDVQ
+684 ISGYIRDIFADKDVQ
-699 AAAKNFAKKF
+699 AAAKNFARKF

-724 LTIAVNIVGG
+724 LAIAMNIVGG
-734 IESYLAEN
+734 IESYLAAN
-742 VDRIKRYLIRMFDVG
+742 VDRIKRYLIRMFDIG
-757 AEIMDLLGT
+757 AEIMNLLGT

-792 GIFATAFGLASEL
+792 GIFATAFGLVTEL
-805 VASFARDLINFIVQP
+805 VASFRRDLINFIVQP
-820 IVDNKQKIIT
+820 IVDNKEKIIT

-849 LHNVADGVM
+849 LHNVADGVT
-858 DLYDNHIAPFFQK
+858 DLYDKHIAPFFQK

-884 DVFNNYIAPVLSNI
+884 NVFNNYIAPVLSNI

-932 ESVLAPFISWLIE
+932 ESVLAPFISWQIE
-945 TIIPVLAPIFE
+945 TILPVLGPIFE

-982 FLDFFKGVFTGDIT
+982 FLDFFKGVFTDDAT
-996 LVTEGL
+996 LTTEGL
-1002 KTIAEGLKKAIVAVF
+1002 KAIAEGLKKAIVAVF
-1017 AFIKDNI
+1017 TFIKDNI

-1037 VNFEKTFGLIGM
+1037 VNFEKTFGLVGM

-1059 DIVDSVKQV
+1059 DIVDSVKQI

-1138 SIDLPGWVQDL
+1138 SIDLPGWVQGL

-1193 NIEAPES
+1193 NIEAPEN

-1210 GNSSRKIEVP
+1210 GNGSRRIEVP

-1231 VLEEGKNMRTQTGRN
+1231 VLEEGQNMRTQTGKN
-1246 PFEMA
+1246 PFVMA

>member
-21 AGSKEVEAAVR
+21 AGSREVEAAVR
-32 RMANSVNDMGNK
+32 RMANSVEDMGSK
-44 AKTALNKQADAFAKL
+44 ARTALNKQADSFSKL
-59 NNEYAAQERKVSEL
+59 NQEYAEQERKVSDL
-73 KKKVAEYGDQ
+73 KKKVAEYGEQ
-83 KVPTDE
+83 KIPTEE
-89 YKSFQKQLD
+89 YREIQTQIDRATQKLGS
-98 TANNKLESLLA
+98 LESAQERFLSTGGKKNSSSFKKMQYDIEELENEIKYAKAELA
-109 TKKRLE
+109 DLE
-115 ASGGKTYGT
+115 ASGG
-124 PYRKLLYDIDK
+124 
-135 AKQEILA
+135 
-142 AKDAMEMIEAD
+142 
-153 GNAFTLG
+153 AFTLG
-160 SKTQEAAADME
+160 SKTQEAVSMMQ
-171 RLVAEETKLAN
+171 RLELEEQKLAN
-182 MNNRLQTSYDSLK
+182 MNNRLHTSYDAINNSVEGYKNKLAEEARK
-195 ETFSEYSGELSN
+195 LSE
-207 SYRKAIRDVEK
+207 
-218 EMGELEK
+218 
-225 QGLFFGD
+225 
-232 EDYDAAYIEWQRLI
+232 
-246 DKVKAYKQ
+246 VKA
-254 ELATLSKVNP
+254 
-264 FDTNTIEGKL
+264 
-274 REAENELAIMKSSGR
+274 
-289 GLGDKEYD
+289 
-297 AQIKKVATLK
+297 K
-307 EEYKNYLN
+307 EE
-315 EVSRTP
+315 E
-321 SEIEEMNR
+321 
-329 KIEEVAAKEAAA
+329 A
-341 AQEAARLRSIAENA
+341 AQEAARLRSIADNA

-370 KLKLRQAELSSAGIG
+370 ELKLRQADLSAAGIG
-385 FGYEEFDNNTRR
+385 HGYEEYDNNARR
-397 IAEIN
+397 IAHIN
-402 EELKDY
+402 DELKKY
-408 KATLNNVSSAERN
+408 KATLNGVSNAEQKTA
-421 VSEASNQVATSVE
+421 EASDKVAN
-434 KVGREVDKA
+434 A
-443 SKKTSGASK
+443 SE
-452 NAQIGMGKMLKT
+452 KT
-464 AFIMNMFYRAMSVA
+464 ARSFKKAGKAAKRAGYSIGGMTRTILLANIVQRVFMA
-478 MNAIKDGFTNLAQYS
+478 AINAIKDGFTNLAQYS

-620 GGAGGGSGSG
+620 GAGGGSGSG

-636 PIDNKFVSLLDS
+636 PIDNKFASLLDS

-656 RDIFMD
+656 RDIFMS

-671 KPLIEELKKDLSS
+671 KPLIEELKKDLNS
-684 ISRYIRDIFTDKDVQ
+684 ISGYIRDIFADKDVQ
-699 AAAKNFAKKF
+699 AAAKNFARKF

-742 VDRIKRYLIRMFDVG
+742 VDRIKRYLIRMFDIG

-792 GIFATAFGLASEL
+792 GIFATAFGLVSEL

-820 IVDNKQKIIT
+820 IVDNKEKIIT

-849 LHNVADGVM
+849 LHNVADGVT
-858 DLYDNHIAPFFQK
+858 DLYDNHIAPYFQK

-918 TLIGKVIDILGTLW
+918 ILIGKVIDILGTLW
-932 ESVLAPFISWLIE
+932 ESVLAPFISWQIE
-945 TIIPVLAPIFE
+945 TILPVLGPIFE

-982 FLDFFKGVFTGDIT
+982 FLDFFKGVFTDDAT
-996 LVTEGL
+996 LTTEGL
-1002 KTIAEGLKKAIVAVF
+1002 KAIAEGLKKAIVAVF
-1017 AFIKDNI
+1017 AFVKDNI

-1037 VNFEKTFGLIGM
+1037 VNFEKTFGLVGM

-1059 DIVDSVKQV
+1059 DIVDSVKQI

-1091 KEIFSGVW
+1091 KEIFSGIW
-1099 GAFAGIVKSPIN
+1099 GTFAGIVKSPIN

-1138 SIDLPGWVQDL
+1138 SIDLPGWVQGL

>member
-59 NNEYAAQERKVSEL
+59 NNEYAAQEQKVSEL
-73 KKKVAEYGDQ
+73 KKKIAEYGEQ

-89 YKSFQKQLD
+89 YKEIQTQISQATQKLNSLKAAQDKFLSTGGKQSSSSFKKMQYD
-98 TANNKLESLLA
+98 IEELENEIKYAKAELA
-109 TKKRLE
+109 DLE
-115 ASGGKTYGT
+115 ASGG
-124 PYRKLLYDIDK
+124 
-135 AKQEILA
+135 
-142 AKDAMEMIEAD
+142 
-153 GNAFTLG
+153 AFTLG
-160 SKTQEAAADME
+160 SKTQEAAASM
-171 RLVAEETKLAN
+171 RTLQAEERKLSD
-182 MNNRLQTSYDSLK
+182 MNNRLHTSYDSVK
-195 ETFSEYSGELSN
+195 GS
-207 SYRKAIRDVEK
+207 I
-218 EMGELEK
+218 
-225 QGLFFGD
+225 
-232 EDYDAAYIEWQRLI
+232 YD
-246 DKVKAYKQ
+246 YKQ
-254 ELATLSKVNP
+254 KLLSAAPAQQKMANASERASKSIVK
-264 FDTNTIEGKL
+264 TGKAANSA
-274 REAENELAIMKSSGR
+274 RFGIGR
-289 GLGDKEYD
+289 M
-297 AQIKKVATLK
+297 LK
-307 EEYKNYLN
+307 MSLL
-315 EVSRTP
+315 
-321 SEIEEMNR
+321 M
-329 KIEEVAAKEAAA
+329 
-341 AQEAARLRSIAENA
+341 SIAFRA
-355 EIGEQSIVDLNRELE
+355 F
-370 KLKLRQAELSSAGIG
+370 SAAI
-385 FGYEEFDNNTRR
+385 
-397 IAEIN
+397 
-402 EELKDY
+402 
-408 KATLNNVSSAERN
+408 S
-421 VSEASNQVATSVE
+421 
-434 KVGREVDKA
+434 
-443 SKKTSGASK
+443 
-452 NAQIGMGKMLKT
+452 
-464 AFIMNMFYRAMSVA
+464 
-478 MNAIKDGFTNLAQYS
+478 AIKDGFTNLAQYS

-504 GSLETLKNSLATAFA
+504 GSFETLKNSLATAFA

-597 LDDINRMDKQ
+597 LDDINKMDKQ

-636 PIDNKFVSLLDS
+636 PIDNKFASLLDS
-648 VLDKLKQI
+648 VLDRLKQI
-656 RDIFMD
+656 RDIFMS

-671 KPLIEELKKDLSS
+671 KPLIEELKKDLNS

-742 VDRIKRYLIRMFDVG
+742 VDGIKQYLIRMFDIG

-792 GIFATAFGLASEL
+792 GIFATAFGLVSEL
-805 VASFARDLINFIVQP
+805 AASFARDLINFIVQP

-830 AINGLLAPIETITQ
+830 AINELLAPIETITQ

-849 LHNVADGVM
+849 LHNVADGVT
-858 DLYDNHIAPFFQK
+858 DLYDNHIAPYFQK

-903 EVLNGPVSDAIGQAL
+903 EILNGPVSDAIGQAL
-918 TLIGKVIDILGTLW
+918 TLIGKVIDILGILW
-932 ESVLAPFISWLIE
+932 ESILAPFISWLIE

-956 WVATTFINLFGTV
+956 WAATTFINLFGTV
-969 SQITA
+969 AQITA

-982 FLDFFKGVFTGDIT
+982 FLDFFKGVFTDDTT

-1002 KTIAEGLKKAIVAVF
+1002 KAIAEGLKEAIVAVF
-1017 AFIKDNI
+1017 TFIKDNI
-1024 LTPFSNFLEKVFR
+1024 LTPFSDFLEKVFR
-1037 VNFEKTFGLIGM
+1037 VNFEKTFGLVGM

-1059 DIVDSVKQV
+1059 DIVNSVKQV

-1210 GNSSRKIEVP
+1210 GNNSRKIEVP